1 MCDIA
6 DRRHT
11 SDGSIVL
18 SVMSPNDTTHHD
30 AVDSVWRS
38 ERRRLIDIGY
48 RMLGSVADAEDL
60 ADEAYARLLRAD
72 ISAIDDLTGWLV
84 TVTSRLCL
92 DRLRSS
98 DRKRRA
104 YVGPWLPEPLVA
116 APAGRAFDDPA
127 DRVTLDDS
135 VRLALLVVLEQLTP
149 AERTTFVL
157 HDLFGVEFNQIAE
170 IVGRS
175 SAACRQLASRARRR
189 IELDPETPRAT
200 VDRAELEQVAQ
211 RFADACASGAI
222 EPLLEVLD
230 PNVVGDFDSGGH
242 IPGAPLDSI
251 DGAESIA
258 STLVRAFGNTQYAFD
273 VADINGE
280 PGVIA
285 RLGTR
290 VIAAIALGVRDGRV
304 DLIHA
309 IGNPAKLPRRT

>member
-1 MCDIA
+1 
-6 DRRHT
+6 
-11 SDGSIVL
+11 
-18 SVMSPNDTTHHD
+18 MSPDNTAHHH
-30 AVDSVWRS
+30 AVDTVWRA

-48 RMLGSVADAEDL
+48 RMLGSIADAEDI

-72 ISAIDDLTGWLV
+72 IASINDLTGWLV

-92 DRLRSS
+92 DQLRSA
-98 DRKRRA
+98 DRRRRA
-104 YVGPWLPEPLVA
+104 YVGPWLPEPLLALPDVGA
-116 APAGRAFDDPA
+116 VDPA

-157 HDLFGVEFNQIAE
+157 HDLFGVEFDQVAE

-189 IELDPETPRAT
+189 IEMHPETPRAA
-200 VDRAELEQVAQ
+200 VDRAELERVAQ
-211 RFADACASGAI
+211 RFAEACASGAV

-242 IPGAPLDSI
+242 IAGAPLDAI
-251 DGAESIA
+251 DGAEPIA
-258 STLVRAFGNTQYAFD
+258 STLVHAFRKTRFVFE

-285 RLGTR
+285 RLGER
-290 VIAAIALGVRDGRV
+290 VVAVIALGVRDGRI

-309 IGNPAKLPRRT
+309 IGNPAKLRHLA

>member
-1 MCDIA
+1 MCDIT

-18 SVMSPNDTTHHD
+18 PAMSSNDTTHHD
-30 AVDSVWRS
+30 AVDSVWRA

-72 ISAIDDLTGWLV
+72 IGSIDDLTGWLV
-84 TVTSRLCL
+84 TVMSRLCL
-92 DRLRSS
+92 DQLRSA
-98 DRKRRA
+98 DRRRRA
-104 YVGPWLPEPLVA
+104 YVGPWLPEPLVTVPDGSA
-116 APAGRAFDDPA
+116 ADPA

-157 HDLFGVEFNQIAE
+157 HDLFGVEFDQIAE

-189 IELDPETPRAT
+189 IELDPETPRAS

-230 PNVVGDFDSGGH
+230 PNVVGDFDSGGR

-251 DGAESIA
+251 DGAEPIA
-258 STLVRAFGNTQYAFD
+258 ATLVGAFGNTRYAFD

-285 RLGTR
+285 RLGPR
-290 VIAAIALGVRDGRV
+290 VVAVIALGVRDGRV

-309 IGNPAKLPRRT
+309 IGNPAKLHRRV